1 MGKFLKPP
9 IYKLMGGAVRT
20 EFSSMYFVPADQD
33 IGVMTERAVAAVGR
47 GFNTIYYK
55 VGIDEERDVEL
66 VLPARESIGPGPV
79 EPFDGYPHPLKNAA
93 CFP

>member
-1 MGKFLKPP
+1 
-9 IYKLMGGAVRT
+9 
-20 EFSSMYFVPADQD
+20 MYFVPADQD
-33 IGVMTERAVAAVGR
+33 IEVMTERAVAAVGR

-66 VLPARESIGPGPV
+66 VLPARELIGPGPV
-79 EPFDGYPHPLKNAA
+79 EPFDSDPHPLKNAA